1 VRQQID
7 SNPERTQ
14 LLDRFIDAR
23 LDADARELAGGEPA
37 ASRAKRHIEK
47 PARWRQDLSGTIAQR
62 LNLEHQIHHTVSKL
76 CILAFEPLK

>member
-1 VRQQID
+1 MVVRSITL
-7 SNPERTQ
+7 ER
-14 LLDRFIDAR
+14 R
-23 LDADARELAGGEPA
+23 PA
-37 ASRAKRHIEK
+37 AILPPVQSALGRTSEWPRGSLPQGLGAKRHIEK